1 MTVAME
7 NMLCPFC
14 KSKNCNEAQSKS
26 R

>member
-7 NMLCPFC
+7 NILCPFC